1 MFMFYTLP
9 GQNCWTACGTGE
21 LHASDQLPWQ
31 VFGFIRLQWSDIVLF
46 VPEAAAVEMSATGD
60 TAYDVCVS
68 MSAMDKYVK
77 LGRRESVAAPV
88 LRMVS
93 FGQLLKHL
101 HTFIDVKN
109 YVIVSAT
116 ERFLYLRKPHIA
128 PRRSSWGSCFPVVV
142 SVNRI
147 AEASGM
153 KQEAQASK
161 YHPTLLK
168 RAMSGNHIMRR
179 VDTLK
184 RESASDKLP

>member
-9 GQNCWTACGTGE
+9 GQTCWTACGTGE
-21 LHASDQLPWQ
+21 LHASDQLPVM

-46 VPEAAAVEMSATGD
+46 VPEEAAAEMSDTGE

-68 MSAMDKYVK
+68 MSALDKYVK

-101 HTFIDVKN
+101 HTFIEVKK
-109 YVIVSAT
+109 YVVVSAT
-116 ERFLYLRKPHIA
+116 EHFLYLRKPCLA
-128 PRRSSWGSCFPVVV
+128 PRRSSWGSCFPMAASLSRV
-142 SVNRI
+142 
-147 AEASGM
+147 AEASSV
-153 KQEAQASK
+153 KQAAQASK
-161 YHPTLLK
+161 YHPAMLK
-168 RAMSGNHIMRR
+168 RAMSGNNVLKR

-184 RESASDKLP
+184 RELNR